1 MWNEVCDIYS
11 PDAELDNE
19 SKLYEYKILEN
30 YDWDYSINKYTGIVI
45 ANTEDEAIDKAL
57 KDCGVV
63 YGSAEVEEISEIDG
77 YKIKL
82 EKIK

>member
-19 SKLYEYKILEN
+19 PKLYKYTVRDYNSYDYKI
-30 YDWDYSINKYTGIVI
+30 DKYEGIVI
-45 ANTEDEAIDKAL
+45 ANGKEEAENKSL
-57 KDCGVV
+57 KDCCIIYGGV
-63 YGSAEVEEISEIDG
+63 EVEEIYNIDG

-82 EKIK
+82 EEIK